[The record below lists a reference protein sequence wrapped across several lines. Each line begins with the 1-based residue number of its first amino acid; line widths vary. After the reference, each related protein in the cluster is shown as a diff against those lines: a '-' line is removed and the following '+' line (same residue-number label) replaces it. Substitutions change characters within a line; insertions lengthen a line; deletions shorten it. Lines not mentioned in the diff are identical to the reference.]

1 MPNVLDDPYETAIGF
16 GVCPP
21 TGDPMLVKITY
32 YRHDTISCIPWQVEV
47 FTLSSGLRRTPL
59 CSNLPRKS
67 ISIYN
72 YEYRTE
78 ITIDGCIYWP
88 ASDNENSYG
97 LIMSFDMTSET
108 FTEVDLPESLAHKSH
123 SFGLY
128 LSKLRESLCVIES
141 KEIGSDVWIM
151 MDHGVLKS
159 FTKLYNIDISVEL
172 EPVLGLRNN
181 GVPIIK
187 MENNTVYTYEPNT
200 EQLSY
205 IGIYGDEYSPF
216 ACSYI
221 ETLLLLDH

>member
-1 MPNVLDDPYETAIGF
+1 
-16 GVCPP
+16 
-21 TGDPMLVKITY
+21 
-32 YRHDTISCIPWQVEV
+32 
-47 FTLSSGLRRTPL
+47 
-59 CSNLPRKS
+59 
-67 ISIYN
+67 
-72 YEYRTE
+72 
-78 ITIDGCIYWP
+78 
-88 ASDNENSYG
+88 
-97 LIMSFDMTSET
+97 
-108 FTEVDLPESLAHKSH
+108 
-123 SFGLY
+123 
-128 LSKLRESLCVIES
+128 
-141 KEIGSDVWIM
+141 